1 MDSILI
7 EGAHKWSFLMLIIF
21 QVLVAA
27 TRRLEDLSA
36 IRSKMNEIIEVGT
49 SIKILTSQL

>member
-1 MDSILI
+1 
-7 EGAHKWSFLMLIIF
+7 MLIIF